1 MYLDKYLVCGGF
13 LESINSLFGSSNIN
27 EETFERYTSV
37 IFSDIEKVKKSRV
50 IAKNIFSAI
59 VDSLG
64 STISWNRL
72 AKKSGSISTNTLI
85 DYVNTLSDSF
95 TLYYVEHF
103 NMNKQSGNPAKEKKL
118 YFFDPFYYHII
129 SRIINLPYIKINK
142 PSIIE
147 SIVGAHLIRNFEKG
161 IHQGF
166 SNIEKVFYWKSSKGK
181 EIDFVLH
188 NSDNNTMPVEVKYQN
203 IINPIDFVAIKN
215 SFKKGII
222 VSKNTFL
229 VEKDVVILPSSSFLY
244 LLN

>member
-1 MYLDKYLVCGGF
+1 VCP
-13 LESINSLFGSSNIN
+13 LITII
-27 EETFERYTSV
+27 YT
-37 IFSDIEKVKKSRV
+37 
-50 IAKNIFSAI
+50 I
-59 VDSLG
+59 V
-64 STISWNRL
+64 
-72 AKKSGSISTNTLI
+72 
-85 DYVNTLSDSF
+85 
-95 TLYYVEHF
+95 
-103 NMNKQSGNPAKEKKL
+103 
-118 YFFDPFYYHII
+118 
-129 SRIINLPYIKINK
+129 
-142 PSIIE
+142 E

-161 IHQGF
+161 IYQGF

-203 IINPIDFVAIKN
+203 IINPIDFVTIKN